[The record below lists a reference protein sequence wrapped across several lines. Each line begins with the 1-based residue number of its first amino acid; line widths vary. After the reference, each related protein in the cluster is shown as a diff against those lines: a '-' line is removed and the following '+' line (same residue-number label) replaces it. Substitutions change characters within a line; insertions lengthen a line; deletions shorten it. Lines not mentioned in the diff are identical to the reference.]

1 MKKNIALLA
10 GGYSGESVV
19 SLKSAAQ
26 IEKSIPADKYTV
38 YKIIIT
44 RDSWSY
50 TDASGKVNEIDRNDF
65 SLNLE
70 NQKVKFDCVFIA
82 IHGTPG
88 EDGMLQGYFEM
99 LGIPYTTCDSFTSAL
114 TFNKSY
120 TNCVIAAA
128 GVNVAKS
135 MPLFEG
141 QPVTEAEILAKLT
154 LPVFVKPNNGGS
166 SLGTSKVK
174 EAGELKEAIERA
186 FKEDKQVLV
195 EEFIKG
201 REFTCGVV
209 KRNNEVTVLPV
220 TEIKSSKEFFDFEAK
235 YTPGLT
241 EEITPADIDPELLKT
256 VHLNLKRSYLALNC
270 RGVVRIDFFLQEGT
284 NKFYFL
290 EVNTVPGQTETSLI
304 PQQVAAM
311 GWNISDFYSSLIE
324 EAVR

>member
-1 MKKNIALLA
+1 MKKTIALLA
-10 GGYSGESVV
+10 GGYSGEHVV

-26 IEKSIPADKYTV
+26 IEKSIPAAKYNV

-44 RDSWSY
+44 RSGWTY
-50 TDASGKVNEIDRNDF
+50 IDASGQAYEIDKNDF
-65 SLNLE
+65 SLTING
-70 NQKVKFDCVFIA
+70 QKIKFDCVFIA

-99 LGIPYTTCDSFTSAL
+99 QQIPYTTCDSFTSAL

-120 TNCVIAAA
+120 TNCVVGSA

-135 MPLFEG
+135 LQLFSD
-141 QPVTEAEILAKLT
+141 QTYSTNDILSKLK

-174 EAGELKEAIERA
+174 VAEELAEAIERA
-186 FKEDKQVLV
+186 FKEDGQVLV

-201 REFTCGVV
+201 REFSCGVV
-209 KRNNEVTVLPV
+209 KRNNEITVLPV
-220 TEIKSSKEFFDFEAK
+220 TEIISSNEFFDFEAK

-241 EEITPADIDPELLKT
+241 QEITPADIDPETLK
-256 VHLNLKRSYLALNC
+256 VVQQNLKRSYARLNC
-270 RGVVRIDFFLQEGT
+270 RGVVRIDFFLQDGT
-284 NKFYFL
+284 NEFYFL

-311 GWNISDFYSSLIE
+311 GWDISEFYASIIE
-324 EAVR
+324 EAMR

>member
-1 MKKNIALLA
+1 MKKTIALLA
-10 GGYSGESVV
+10 GGYSGEYVV

-26 IEKSIPADKYTV
+26 IEKSIPSDKYTV

-44 RDSWSY
+44 RNGWTY
-50 TDASGKVNEIDRNDF
+50 TDASGAAYEIDKNDF
-65 SLNLE
+65 SLNISKE
-70 NQKVKFDCVFIA
+70 KIKFDCVFIA

-99 LGIPYTTCDSFTSAL
+99 LEIPYTTCDSFSSAL

-120 TNCVIAAA
+120 TNCVVASA

-135 MPLFEG
+135 L
-141 QPVTEAEILAKLT
+141 QLYHDQKVSSQEILSKLK

-174 EAGELKEAIERA
+174 LAEELDEAIVKA
-186 FKEDKQVLV
+186 FKEDDQVLV

-209 KRNNEVTVLPV
+209 KRNGEITVLPV

-235 YTPGLT
+235 YTPGMT
-241 EEITPADIDPELLKT
+241 EEITPADIDPETLKV
-256 VHLNLKRSYLALNC
+256 VHQNLKRSYARLNC
-270 RGVVRIDFFLQEGT
+270 RGVVRIDFFLEEGS
-284 NKFYFL
+284 NAFYFL

-311 GWNISDFYSSLIE
+311 GWNISEFYSSLIE
-324 EAVR
+324 EAMR